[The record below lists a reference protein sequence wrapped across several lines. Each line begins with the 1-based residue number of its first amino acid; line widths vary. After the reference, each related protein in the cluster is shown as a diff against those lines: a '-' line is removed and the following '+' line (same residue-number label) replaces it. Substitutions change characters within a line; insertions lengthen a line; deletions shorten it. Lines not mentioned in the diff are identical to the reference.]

1 MSRIWSIE
9 PPSIWDH
16 LAIDGGPVAHS
27 LASPHFSD
35 KHGDMFRLDPR
46 LEQDTVPLAQLS
58 LAHVLLLCD
67 ARYPWLI
74 LVPAKPGLRE
84 LHDLGAA
91 DRTQLIEEITQV
103 SRVLERLFKP
113 DKINIGAL
121 GNIVRQLHIHV
132 IARRIGDSAWPG
144 PVWGQGAAVP
154 YSAEALVAIQERLM
168 TALNRGITGFV
179 PSNN

>member
-1 MSRIWSIE
+1 
-9 PPSIWDH
+9 
-16 LAIDGGPVAHS
+16 
-27 LASPHFSD
+27 
-35 KHGDMFRLDPR
+35 MFRLDPR
-46 LEQDTVPLAQLS
+46 LEQDTVPLARLS
-58 LAHVLLLCD
+58 LAHVLLMCD

-74 LVPAKPGLRE
+74 LVPARPDLCE

-91 DRTQLIEEITQV
+91 DRTQLIEEAAQV

-113 DKINIGAL
+113 DKINVSAL

-154 YSAEALVAIQERLM
+154 YSAEALAATRERLT
-168 TALNRGITGFV
+168 TALALESTGSV
-179 PSNN
+179 PSGN

>member
-1 MSRIWSIE
+1 
-9 PPSIWDH
+9 
-16 LAIDGGPVAHS
+16 
-27 LASPHFSD
+27 
-35 KHGDMFRLDPR
+35 MFRLDPR
-46 LEQDTVPLAQLS
+46 LDQDTVPLAQLS
-58 LAHVLLLCD
+58 LAHVLLMCD

-74 LVPAKPGLRE
+74 LVPEKPDLRE

-132 IARRIGDSAWPG
+132 IARRIDDSAWPG
-144 PVWGQGAAVP
+144 PAWGRGAAVP
-154 YSAEALVAIQERLM
+154 YSAEALVATQERLI
-168 TALNRGITGFV
+168 TALNCGITGFV
-179 PSNN
+179 PSDD